1 MNQTQMLW
9 VFVLSL
15 AAFAIAYRV
24 PAIGGLIGVRGSSSS
39 TAQRA
44 AAS

>member
-1 MNQTQMLW
+1 MNRNQMLW

-24 PAIGGLIGVRGSSSS
+24 PAIGNLVGVGSRPA
-39 TAQRA
+39 TAQRRA
-44 AAS
+44 A

>member
-1 MNQTQMLW
+1 MTRNQMVW

-24 PAIGGLIGVRGSSSS
+24 PAIGDLVGVGARPS
-39 TAQRA
+39 TAQRRA
-44 AAS
+44 A